1 MKAGVDAG
9 RLNTEGLAGADG
21 AAADAWLNGFEDGAP
36 NPKGDVGATL
46 GDG

>member
-9 RLNTEGLAGADG
+9 RLNTEGLAG